1 MFHAT
6 QKRVVSAYSLI
17 FSLFIF
23 SSSRAT
29 ETRSAILSCDR
40 SFFSPQLYNNTELS
54 DRVISTPP
62 LLNSIRHDTRL
73 FLEAFRHRD
82 RFSPLFE
89 SRVTPDRCAIR
100 ASVCSRMRER
110 TRRLPPLFSD
120 EENTDLGTSLDRYPV
135 WRIRF
140 FIRIDMFAGVGSQS
154 VVCFKIRFYPLGD
167 IIVLCEYYR
176 KTNKL

>member
-1 MFHAT
+1 M

-40 SFFSPQLYNNTELS
+40 SFFFPQLYNNTELS

-62 LLNSIRHDTRL
+62 LLNSIRHDTWL

-89 SRVTPDRCAIR
+89 SRVCPDRCAIR
-100 ASVCSRMRER
+100 ASVCSRMHER
-110 TRRLPPLFSD
+110 ARSLPPLFSD
-120 EENTDLGTSLDRYPV
+120 GENTDLGTTRAYISIYRFGELDPSLELTCSRELAQLFALEFV
-135 WRIRF
+135 SIRSRIL
-140 FIRIDMFAGVGSQS
+140 SCS
-154 VVCFKIRFYPLGD
+154 VS
-167 IIVLCEYYR
+167 IIE
-176 KTNKL
+176 KLINFRL